1 MLRFATFHAFSSPL
15 CDWIVNNY
23 ESPLKGAPWSFWGTS
38 LLFVCLA
45 AVPAHCSVYLHIYFA
60 QMPSQLCLSPDLP
73 LVSGCLGVHIR
84 ILSAVHQHFYLFIFS
99 ISSPASSF
107 SSHSHKQTDTH
118 SLTQLIS
125 PSHAH
130 SSSRMWPCLIVY
142 HAHLFSLRDVTI
154 AYLFSSGLPSHIKM
168 IDSFHSLH
176 IFKLYLISSFPLA
189 FKFLLFPCLKV
200 IMLPRH
206 VIIHSRDCF
215 FS

>member
-1 MLRFATFHAFSSPL
+1 MSRLWKAHRGPSEA
-15 CDWIVNNY
+15 
-23 ESPLKGAPWSFWGTS
+23 
-38 LLFVCLA
+38 LLFFLSVWLLYLPIALSTCTSTLPRCQVNFVFPLTCRLCLA
-45 AVPAHCSVYLHIYFA
+45 VLVCTSEFWALCINIFIYLFLVFHLLLLLSLHI
-60 QMPSQLCLSPDLP
+60 
-73 LVSGCLGVHIR
+73 HTNR
-84 ILSAVHQHFYLFIFS
+84 
-99 ISSPASSF
+99 
-107 SSHSHKQTDTH
+107 QTHTH

>member
-1 MLRFATFHAFSSPL
+1 MSRLWKAHRGPSEA
-15 CDWIVNNY
+15 
-23 ESPLKGAPWSFWGTS
+23 
-38 LLFVCLA
+38 LLFFL
-45 AVPAHCSVYLHIYFA
+45 SVWLLYLPIALSTCTSTLPRCQVKWEPTRFSTSSFYFY
-60 QMPSQLCLSPDLP
+60 LCLSPDLP

>member
-1 MLRFATFHAFSSPL
+1 MVLLRHFSSFCLFGCCTCPL
-15 CDWIVNNY
+15 LCLPAHLLCPDAKSSDSPPVSPPAPFTFIFV
-23 ESPLKGAPWSFWGTS
+23 SPLTCR
-38 LLFVCLA
+38 LCLA
-45 AVPAHCSVYLHIYFA
+45 VLVCTSEFWALCINIFIYLFLVFHLLLLLSLHIHTNR
-60 QMPSQLCLSPDLP
+60 Q
-73 LVSGCLGVHIR
+73 
-84 ILSAVHQHFYLFIFS
+84 
-99 ISSPASSF
+99 
-107 SSHSHKQTDTH
+107 TH